1 MQSAVFS
8 LSLTNPV
15 ELVYNGYTIEPNGEL
30 VYDPDR
36 LSGWDV
42 FVRGWNTF
50 WRSSLGKGLSIG
62 LFVAATLLL
71 LIIPGTRS
79 VGLYIGAVAG
89 AGATLCMGGAISGWS
104 RKKNSGEFWEGFACY
119 INENWSQTVA
129 ISMATALVTFGI
141 SQAVSPVRAASA
153 SKPLAN
159 AVQTLDLQDIRFS
172 QTSVNDIQSIVNS
185 MKVNGWKGD
194 PIDVV
199 RMSDGGLTTVDN
211 SRLLAA
217 KITNTPVKAIVHNM
231 DDAIYGIRAE
241 QLISKT
247 GSIPTTWGE
256 AILNRIGRQS
266 KLYRSLYPYGSLITE
281 WNGL

>member
-1 MQSAVFS
+1 MA
-8 LSLTNPV
+8 LS
-15 ELVYNGYTIEPNGEL
+15 
-30 VYDPDR
+30 
-36 LSGWDV
+36 
-42 FVRGWNTF
+42 
-50 WRSSLGKGLSIG
+50 
-62 LFVAATLLL
+62 
-71 LIIPGTRS
+71 
-79 VGLYIGAVAG
+79 
-89 AGATLCMGGAISGWS
+89 
-104 RKKNSGEFWEGFACY
+104 
-119 INENWSQTVA
+119 
-129 ISMATALVTFGI
+129 LVTFGI
-141 SQAVSPVRAASA
+141 SQAVSAVRAASA

-159 AVQTLDLQDIRFS
+159 AVQTLDPQDIRFS
-172 QTSVNDIQSIVNS
+172 QTSVNDVQSIVNS
-185 MKVNGWKGD
+185 MKVNGWKGE

-266 KLYRSLYPYGSLITE
+266 KLYRSLYPYGSLITG